1 MRIGGFE
8 CEKNARLVDRAFLLA
23 FLLRVKAYFLRREN
37 MPVKKEPIPKSPSKG
52 SGDAV
57 CGSLPLLLPAAAF
70 WSAAE
75 LVPAALW
82 SLAAE
87 DGVEL
92 AAL

>member
-1 MRIGGFE
+1 MQ
-8 CEKNARLVDRAFLLA
+8 KNARLVDRA

-57 CGSLPLLLPAAAF
+57 CGSLPLLLPAAAV

-75 LVPAALW
+75 LVAPAAFW
-82 SLAAE
+82 SLAVE